1 MRTPSRPLPETV
13 TQWTR
18 WAAWLR
24 WADALAA
31 WILLWI
37 VVASAFEW
45 RSPTQPAVVALA
57 LLAGLAFLD
66 VPRRMWRP
74 VSAAVGLRLAADL
87 RAGDRAWF
95 ITAGRAEHVLVT
107 ARRRAGRFVVARPG
121 LAPDEGVEV
130 RATRVLL
137 VPAEPRPGSPR

>member
-1 MRTPSRPLPETV
+1 MRTPSRPLPESV

-31 WILLWI
+31 WIALWI
-37 VVASAFEW
+37 GAASAFEW

-66 VPRRMWRP
+66 APRRAWRP
-74 VSAAVGLRLAADL
+74 VSAAVGLRLAARL
-87 RAGDRAWF
+87 RPGDRAWF
-95 ITAGRAEHVLVT
+95 VTAGQAERVLVT
-107 ARRRAGRFVVARPG
+107 GRRRAGRFVVARPG
-121 LAPDEGVEV
+121 VAPDEGVGV

-137 VPAEPRPGSPR
+137 VPADPGPNAPR